1 MSKTNLVR
9 PSRDG
14 DQFHYLWAARRCL
27 QLLSAENDL
36 VAISIEGPSPKE
48 REGESPVDAGEEVI
62 DIAEYFGSE
71 NIQDARLIRYMQLK
85 HSTLH
90 AAEPWT
96 ASGLQKTVEGFAK
109 RYQDLLKTFSADAL
123 AAKLQFWFVTNRPI
137 GSDFT
142 EAVAD
147 AAAGGAARHPDEL
160 KKLERFVGL
169 NGDALAAFSKLL
181 HFEGRQDNYWDQRN
195 ILFQEVSG
203 YLPDADVDAPTQLKE
218 LVTRRALSEGE
229 SNPIITKI
237 DVLRALKTDESLLFP
252 ANCLIEI
259 LDTAVPRAQ
268 EASLIREIVEAQAP
282 VIVHASAGV
291 GKTVFATRI
300 MRGLPDGSTG
310 ILYDC
315 FGNGQ
320 YRNASGYRHR
330 HRDALVQIANEL
342 AAKGLCHLLI
352 PTAHADVSSYMR
364 AFIHRL
370 DQAATLVRLANT
382 NGLLCVV
389 VDAADNAQM
398 AAEEIGESRSF
409 VRDLIRAKLPDNVR
423 LVFLCRSHRQE
434 ALDPPVESIRR
445 ELEPF
450 SLEET
455 TAHLRRTFADASE
468 HDIGEFHRLSSRN
481 PRVQALALSRNNTLS
496 ETLRLLGPNPTTVED
511 TIGSLLEGAIAKLK
525 DNAGSVE
532 KAQVDKICAGLAVLR
547 PLIPIP
553 ILSQMSG
560 VDEGAIK
567 SFAIDLGRPLL
578 LAGDTIQFFDEP
590 AETWF
595 RAKFKPSA
603 SAMDGFISGLTPLA
617 TTSAYVASVLPQL
630 MLEAGRF
637 SELVELALTSAALPE
652 TSPLEKRDVELQ
664 RLQFALKAC
673 LRTKRYLDAAKL
685 ALKAGGEMAGDDRQ
699 RKILQANTDLAAV
712 FLEAELLQ
720 ELVSR
725 RTFGSGWLGSHHAY
739 EAALLSGRPE
749 LLADARSRLRM
760 ANEWL
765 RNWSRLPP
773 GERRDEQISDED
785 IVQLTLADINI
796 HGPES
801 GAHSLGRWTPRDV
814 SFRVGKAVTR
824 LLIDHGRFE
833 DLEALAKA
841 AGNNL
846 CLVLAIAVE
855 MREVQRT
862 PPTDVTRR
870 ALRLV
875 ANSRIKLTDG
885 HAWDDREPALNAVT
899 AIVEAGLLLE
909 ACTPIEAAK
918 ILSRY
923 LPAEPPRGLSSRFS
937 KARTPILRAYCLR
950 AALQDQVLEL
960 RDLAHPELL
969 AEMDKKNQHSTSR
982 DLQEFQEDIG
992 ALLPWHQLW
1001 ASTLVGHVAKA
1012 SLEDELERTRK
1023 ASSSA
1028 GKVYYRDD
1036 FHTSNEIALLWLDIL
1051 HRLDAADTTT
1061 LAAFTKWKSGL
1072 KRPLFTPTLTALA
1085 RLCGQKEDTKTTALD
1100 FALEAFSLT
1109 KEERSDA
1116 ESKSKGYIDAA
1127 RAILLVSQSDA
1138 SAYFNEAVEVASKI
1152 GDENL
1157 ARWDSILDLADR
1169 AALSDRPSPETAYH
1183 FARCAELTYDYVDR
1197 DKHFNWKATI
1207 EALCG
1212 LCPASTLAILSRWRD
1227 RNFGWS
1233 ERILPIAITQ
1243 LIEGGKL
1250 GARDALPLIGFRAH
1264 WNYDQ
1269 LLESALSECATS
1281 NEKAA
1286 TAAYLFRYMQHSG
1299 GDFSAVK
1306 KSAAKHGLALDGLDE
1321 IIRFEE
1327 AKKTAAQRRAPE
1339 PANGP
1344 KNNMRAKPARSWDA
1358 VFSDHN
1364 VAEPEGLAEAYRA
1377 FKSTE
1382 PPWAHDLFFK
1392 EAIARVP
1399 TGSEALFIGAI
1410 AGVPEFD
1417 LYHFRSFLEGAPNG
1431 WKDRPATRHALETT
1445 LKAFCRRYCMGIAK
1459 NRYYEVLPFKTACT
1473 LAGIDESEIVG
1484 VVLDAVGQAPDLADS
1499 DRLFSLVGL
1508 LAIELSEDEAL
1519 EALDFGLHL
1528 FNPVLE
1534 DRDGDGP
1541 WSKEL
1546 LPSND
1551 TEVALAGYIWASMA
1565 APEAVLRWEGAH
1577 VVFGLAAL
1585 GRQDLLT
1592 CIVRFAVEKKG
1603 GPFVDAR
1610 LPFYVLHAFQW
1621 LLIGIAR
1628 AATEFPEVIAPF
1640 ADQIVDWAL
1649 KDQPHVLIR
1658 QFAARAAL
1666 ALMNN
1671 DALADKDGLKD
1682 RLDSV
1687 NKSPYPIVD
1696 SKSYDR
1702 IRANAKVQMPT
1713 NDDDR
1718 FYFGIDIGPYWY
1730 APLGRVFAVSQD
1742 EIESEALT
1750 IIRNAFGIKASGR
1763 WDDDERG
1770 KRRLYEE
1777 DHTHHSHGSYPRADT
1792 LHFYHAY
1799 HAMMIVAG
1807 NLLTSTPTH
1816 CDSEYGEEDEFADW
1830 LDRHDLSRS
1839 DGRWLW
1845 DRRDRAP
1852 LERYSWQ
1859 NRKKDDDEEHRI
1871 TADDFSEALIAENML
1886 NVWGYWTNADSKY
1899 EQSTHV
1905 YSALVAP
1912 DKSHSLLRALATAG
1926 SVYDYA
1932 IPSAG
1937 SDMEIDELGYLLK
1950 GWVVDHSRDRGL
1962 DGMDRW
1968 AGGISFPPPKPA
1980 RYVIDSMSLTT
1991 DLDDRLWKNSK
2002 ESIAMASQ
2010 VWGHYDEAKRH
2021 ESSDPERGSRLQATL
2036 DFVVKLLT
2044 KLDRDLII
2052 EVQINRQ
2059 RRYRPYESSVTDD
2072 KERIPTTAKLYL
2084 FSADGRFRTL

>member
-1 MSKTNLVR
+1 MTTLVR

-27 QLLSAENDL
+27 EVLSAESDL
-36 VAISIEGPSPKE
+36 VALSIEGPSPSE
-48 REGESPVDAGEEVI
+48 RKGAPPTDAGEQII
-62 DIAEYFGSE
+62 DVAEYFGSE
-71 NIQDARLIRYMQLK
+71 SIQDARLIRYIQLK
-85 HSTLH
+85 HSTQH
-90 AAEPWT
+90 AAKPWT
-96 ASGLQKTVEGFAK
+96 ASGIKKTVEGFAK
-109 RYQDLLKTFSADAL
+109 RYTELLKVLSADVL

-147 AAAGGAARHPDEL
+147 AAAGVAARHPSEL

-252 ANCLIEI
+252 SNCLIEI

-268 EASLIREIVEAQAP
+268 EANLIREIIEAQAP

-300 MRGLPDGSTG
+300 TRGLPNGSTG

-320 YRNASGYRHR
+320 YRSASAYRHR

-370 DQAATLVRLANT
+370 GQAAIKVRHANP
-382 NGLLCVV
+382 NGLLCVI

-398 AAEEIGESRSF
+398 AAEEIGESHSF

-423 LVFLCRSHRQE
+423 MVFLCRSHRQDH
-434 ALDPPVESIRR
+434 LDPPVGSIRR
-445 ELEPF
+445 ELETF

-455 TAHLRRTFADASE
+455 AAHLRQVFVNANE
-468 HDIGEFHRLSSRN
+468 HDVSEFHRLSSRN
-481 PRVQALALSRNNTLS
+481 PRVQALALSGDNTLS

-525 DNAGSVE
+525 DNTGAVE

-553 ILSQMSG
+553 VLSQMSG
-560 VDEGAIK
+560 VNEEAIK

-578 LAGDTIQFFDEP
+578 LVGDTVQFFDEP

-595 RAKFKPSA
+595 RANFKPSA
-603 SAMDGFISGLTPLA
+603 SGMDGFISGLTPQA

-637 SELVELALTSAALPE
+637 SELVELALTSAALPK
-652 TSPLEKRDVELQ
+652 TSPLQKRDVELQ

-699 RKILQANTDLAAV
+699 RRILQANTDLAAT
-712 FLEAELLQ
+712 FLEPDLVQ

-725 RTFGSGWLGSHHAY
+725 RSFGSGWIGSHHAY
-739 EAALLSGRPE
+739 EAALLSGREE
-749 LLADARSRLRM
+749 LLGDARSRLRM
-760 ANEWL
+760 AYEWL

-773 GERRDEQISDED
+773 NERKNDKVADQD
-785 IVQLTLADINI
+785 IVELTIANINI
-796 HGPES
+796 HGTAEGARSLS
-801 GAHSLGRWTPRDV
+801 GWRPREV
-814 SFRVGKAVTR
+814 SFRVGRAVTR
-824 LLIDHGRFE
+824 RLIDHGRFQ
-833 DLEALAKA
+833 DVEALARA
-841 AGNNL
+841 AENDL
-846 CLVLAIAVE
+846 CLVLSIAVE
-855 MREVQRT
+855 MREVQRSL
-862 PPTDVTRR
+862 PMNVTRR
-870 ALRLV
+870 ALRLL
-875 ANSRIKLTDG
+875 ANSRIKVDDV
-885 HAWDDREPALNAVT
+885 HAWDERESALNAVT
-899 AIVEAGLLLE
+899 AIVEAGLQLG
-909 ACTPIEAAK
+909 ACTPVEAEN

-923 LPAEPPRGLSSRFS
+923 LPDEPPRELSSRFS
-937 KARTPILRAYCLR
+937 TARLPILRAYCLR
-950 AALQDQVLEL
+950 AALQNQPLEL
-960 RDLAHPELL
+960 RDLAHPDLR
-969 AEMDKKNQHSTSR
+969 AEMDKKDQHSTSR
-982 DLQEFQEDIG
+982 YLQDFQEDIG
-992 ALLPWHQLW
+992 ALLPWNQLW
-1001 ASTLVGHVAKA
+1001 ASALLGRVSRET
-1012 SLEDELERTRK
+1012 LEDKLRRTRET
-1023 ASSSA
+1023 SSNS
-1028 GKVYYRDD
+1028 GTRYYRDD
-1036 FHTSNEIALLWLDIL
+1036 LHTSNEVALLWLDIL
-1051 HRLDAADTTT
+1051 QIVGATDARTIAE
-1061 LAAFTKWKSGL
+1061 FTEWKNGL

-1085 RLCGQKEDTKTTALD
+1085 RLCGQKDCTKTAALD

-1116 ESKSKGYIDAA
+1116 ESKSEGYINAA
-1127 RAILLVSQSDA
+1127 RAVLLVSKSDA
-1138 SAYFNEAVEVASKI
+1138 AAYFNEAVEVASKI

-1169 AALSDRPSPETAYH
+1169 AASDDRPSPETAYH
-1183 FARCAELTYDYVDR
+1183 FARCAELTYDYVGR
-1197 DKHFNWKATI
+1197 DKHFNWEATI

-1227 RNFGWS
+1227 RKFGWS
-1233 ERILPIAITQ
+1233 ERILPIATTQ
-1243 LIEGGKL
+1243 LIKRGKL
-1250 GARDALPLIGFRAH
+1250 DARDVLPLIGIRAQ
-1264 WNYDQ
+1264 WKYGQ
-1269 LLESALSECATS
+1269 LLESVLSECATS
-1281 NEKAA
+1281 DEKAGAA
-1286 TAAYLFRYMQHSG
+1286 TYLFRYMKFSG
-1299 GDFSAVK
+1299 HEFSAVK
-1306 KSAAKHGLALDGLDE
+1306 KSAAKHNLALDGLDE
-1321 IIRFEE
+1321 IIGFEE
-1327 AKKTAAQRRAPE
+1327 AKKTADKPRDSATII
-1339 PANGP
+1339 GP
-1344 KNNMRAKPARSWDA
+1344 MNSIRSKPPRNWNA
-1358 VFSDHN
+1358 VFSNHMLS
-1364 VAEPEGLAEAYRA
+1364 ESQGLAEAYRD
-1377 FKSTE
+1377 FKNTE
-1382 PPWAHDLFFK
+1382 APWEHEQFFK
-1392 EAIARVP
+1392 EAIARIP
-1399 TGSEALFIGAI
+1399 AGSEALFIGAI
-1410 AGVPEFD
+1410 AGVPEFE
-1417 LYHFRSFLEGAPNG
+1417 LYHFRSFLEAAPTE
-1431 WKDRPATRHALETT
+1431 WKDRPATRYALETT

-1473 LAGIDESEIVG
+1473 LAGVDESEIVG

-1519 EALDFGLHL
+1519 EALAFGLDL
-1528 FNPVLE
+1528 FNLVLE
-1534 DRDGDGP
+1534 NRDGDGP

-1546 LPSND
+1546 MPPQD
-1551 TEVALAGYIWASMA
+1551 TKVALAGYIWTLMA
-1565 APEAVLRWEGAH
+1565 APEAALRWEGAH
-1577 VVFGLAAL
+1577 VVFGLVAL

-1592 CIVRFAVEKKG
+1592 RIFEFAVEEKG
-1603 GPFVDAR
+1603 GPFVDAS
-1610 LPFYVLHAFQW
+1610 LPFYVLHALQW
-1621 LLIGIAR
+1621 FLIGIAR
-1628 AATEFPEVIAPF
+1628 AATESPKVIAPF

-1649 KDQPHVLIR
+1649 RDQSHVLIR
-1658 QFAARAAL
+1658 QLAARATL
-1666 ALMNN
+1666 ALMKNG
-1671 DALADKDGLKD
+1671 ALADKDGLKD
-1682 RLDSV
+1682 RLMSV

-1702 IRANAKVQMPT
+1702 ISAKAKVGMST
-1713 NDDDR
+1713 DDDDR

-1750 IIRNAFGIKASGR
+1750 IIRNAFRSKASGR
-1763 WDDDERG
+1763 WDDDERS
-1770 KRRLYEE
+1770 KLRLYEE
-1777 DHTHHSHGSYPRADT
+1777 NHTHHSHGSYPRADT

-1807 NLLTSTPTH
+1807 NLLASTPTF
-1816 CDSEYGEEDEFADW
+1816 CDSQYGEEDQFADW
-1830 LDRHDLSRS
+1830 LELHDLSRG
-1839 DGRWLW
+1839 DGRWIW
-1845 DRRDRAP
+1845 DRRDPEP

-1859 NRKKDDDEEHRI
+1859 DRKKDDDEGHRI
-1871 TADDFSEALIAENML
+1871 TADDFTEALGAGSMF
-1886 NVWGYWTNADSKY
+1886 NVWGYWTTADSKY
-1899 EQSTHV
+1899 EQSIRV
-1905 YSALVAP
+1905 SSALVAQ
-1912 DKSHSLLRALATAG
+1912 DRSHSLLRAFGTAG

-1932 IPSAG
+1932 LPTAG
-1937 SDMEIDELGYLLK
+1937 SDMEVDKFGFTLK
-1950 GWVVDHSRDRGL
+1950 GWVVDHRRDRGL

-1968 AGGISFPPPKPA
+1968 AGGVSFPPPMPA
-1980 RYVIDSMSLTT
+1980 REVIASMSLTT
-1991 DLDDRLWKNSK
+1991 DLDNRLWQNSEK
-2002 ESIAMASQ
+2002 SVVMASQ
-2010 VWGHYDEAKRH
+2010 VWGHYDEAKQH
-2021 ESSDPERGSRLQATL
+2021 ESNHPERGDRLQATL
-2036 DFVVKLLT
+2036 GFVTELLAKLNY
-2044 KLDRDLII
+2044 DLII
-2052 EVQINRQ
+2052 EVQIDRR
-2059 RRYRPYESSVTDD
+2059 RRYRSYESSRADD
-2072 KERIPTTAKLYL
+2072 EERIPNTARLYL
-2084 FSADGRFRTL
+2084 LGTDGRFRTL